1 MKVGIVDKE
10 DLEVEARRVNLGRGL
25 FRAGFLV
32 GGEGEGGVIAAWGE
46 CVHYGGGVVEEG
58 CC

>member
-10 DLEVEARRVNLGRGL
+10 DLEVEARSIHRVGGL
-25 FRAGFLV
+25 LRASFLV
-32 GGEGEGGVIAAWGE
+32 GGEGEGGAVAAWGE
-46 CVHYGGGVVEEG
+46 CVHHGGGVVEEG

>member
-10 DLEVEARRVNLGRGL
+10 DLEVEAAGIQRVGSLL
-25 FRAGFLV
+25 CAGFLV